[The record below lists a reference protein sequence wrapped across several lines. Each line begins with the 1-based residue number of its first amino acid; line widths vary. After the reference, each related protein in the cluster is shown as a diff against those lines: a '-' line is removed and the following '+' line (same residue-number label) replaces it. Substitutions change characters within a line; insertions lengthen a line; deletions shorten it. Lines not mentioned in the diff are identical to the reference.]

1 MKAFPGFIFTLSLFL
16 YAGCTHKQ
24 THDRP
29 LLIRRFPVEGK
40 LTAQVRPI
48 PPVAMTPQA
57 MFATGNYL
65 LLYNTQK
72 DTLFDIFRLP
82 DLVLL
87 YSAGIK
93 GQGPQDFYDLERR
106 MFEPTAKGFKVFSQP
121 DRKIKE
127 VVVSDSGLWVN
138 NDNAIT
144 YKIDETPL
152 NGVLPV
158 KDSTLIYWGG
168 VESEKEYVLFDTQ
181 EGSRMFSSYPAWE
194 NDQREELPIFTYVKN
209 SVLDADHTRFIS
221 FYGYFKRFR
230 IHSVE
235 GELLKEVTVQT
246 PPYEDKL
253 AENPLDRTVYY
264 FTPPQTDG
272 NYIYILCKN
281 STRTEEKAP
290 ELQIWNWEGEPVARY
305 ELDRPLTLF
314 DISPQHHKLYAVDGE
329 HEAEVYVYDLPAF

>member
-1 MKAFPGFIFTLSLFL
+1 MKILLSSLLTLFLFL
-16 YAGCTHKQ
+16 YTSCTHKQ
-24 THDRP
+24 TDHSHI
-29 LLIRRFPVEGK
+29 LINRFPVEGK
-40 LTAQVRPI
+40 LTAQVRQI
-48 PPVAMTPQA
+48 PPIAMSPHAIFT
-57 MFATGNYL
+57 TYNYL

-82 DLVLL
+82 DLTLL

-127 VVVSDSGLWVN
+127 VFVSDSGLWVD
-138 NDNAIT
+138 NDNALT

-158 KDSTLIYWGG
+158 KDSTLIYWGRI
-168 VESEKEYVLFDTQ
+168 ESEKEYVLFDTQ
-181 EGSRMFSSYPAWE
+181 EGSRTFSSYPAWG

-209 SVLDADHTRFIS
+209 TVLNADHTRFIS

-235 GELLKEVTVQT
+235 GELLKEVTVKT

-264 FTPPQTDG
+264 FTPPRTDG

-305 ELDRPLTLF
+305 EMDRPLTLF
-314 DISPQHHKLYAVDGE
+314 DISATHHKLYAVDGE
-329 HEAEVYVYDLPAF
+329 HEEEIYVYHLPAF

>member
-1 MKAFPGFIFTLSLFL
+1 MKKIFLSLIIIGIFL
-16 YAGCTHKQ
+16 CCSEKKNNY
-24 THDRP
+24 P
-29 LLIRRFPVEGK
+29 LLSIDHFPINGK
-40 LTAQVRPI
+40 LTAQIQQI
-48 PPVAMTPQA
+48 PPIAMSPHRLFIT
-57 MFATGNYL
+57 NEYL
-65 LLYNTQK
+65 LFYNTQK

-82 DLVLL
+82 DLTLL

-127 VVVSDSGLWVN
+127 VFVSDSGLWVD

-181 EGSRMFSSYPAWE
+181 EGSRTFSSYPAWG
-194 NDQREELPIFTYVKN
+194 NNQREELPIFTYVKN
-209 SVLDADHTRFIS
+209 SILNADHTRFIS

-235 GELLKEVTVQT
+235 GKLLTEVTVQT

-264 FTPPQTDG
+264 FTPPRTDG

-314 DISPQHHKLYAVDGE
+314 DISATRHKLYAVDGE
-329 HEAEVYVYDLPAF
+329 HEDEIYVYDLPTI